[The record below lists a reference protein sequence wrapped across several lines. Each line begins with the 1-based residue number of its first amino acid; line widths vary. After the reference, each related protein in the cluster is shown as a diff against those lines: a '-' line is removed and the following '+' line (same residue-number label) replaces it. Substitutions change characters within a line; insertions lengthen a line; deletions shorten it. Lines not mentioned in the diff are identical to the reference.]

1 MAVFDFL
8 KKPAKVPKP
17 AVAATTPVDYVRTM
31 RSQGYAD
38 QQIVEALRA
47 QKYPESA
54 INDAMKQ
61 SQIKTPGPEPSTP
74 ALLQDAPK
82 LEKGDANQG
91 QFEEIAEAI
100 VQEKWEE
107 IKASVEKRKEWEDET
122 AQDLVKL
129 KRQVKDLKADLE
141 NLHKAIVSK
150 ISDYDQNLLSV
161 GTEIKAMEKVFQKI
175 LPDLTKSVGELSRIT
190 TGMKKS

>member
-1 MAVFDFL
+1 MAMFDFL
-8 KKPAKVPKP
+8 NKPKGQVPAP
-17 AVAATTPVDYVRTM
+17 GAAPTTPVNYVRDM
-31 RSQGYAD
+31 RAQGYAD

-54 INDAMKQ
+54 INDAMNQ
-61 SQIKTPGPEPSTP
+61 SQIKTPAPSPSP
-74 ALLQDAPK
+74 ALLQDVPK
-82 LEKGDANQG
+82 LEKGDLDKG
-91 QFEEIAEAI
+91 SFEEIAEAI
-100 VQEKWEE
+100 VQEKWDEL
-107 IKASVEKRKEWEDET
+107 KASNEKRKKWEDDT
-122 AQDLVKL
+122 SQDVIKL
-129 KRQVKDLKADLE
+129 KQEVKDIKNDLD

-190 TGMKKS
+190 TGMKKK

>member
-1 MAVFDFL
+1 MAMFDFL
-8 KKPAKVPKP
+8 NKPTSQAPGQGTPP
-17 AVAATTPVDYVRTM
+17 ATPVDYVRNM
-31 RSQGYAD
+31 RAQGYAD

-47 QKYPESA
+47 QNYPESS
-54 INDAMKQ
+54 INNAMNQ
-61 SQIKTPGPEPSTP
+61 AQIKTSEPGPSP
-74 ALLQDAPK
+74 ALLQDFPN
-82 LEKGDANQG
+82 LEKGDMDKGN
-91 QFEEIAEAI
+91 FEEIAEAI

-107 IKASVEKRKEWEDET
+107 LKVANAKRKEWEDT
-122 AQDLVKL
+122 TSQDIVKL
-129 KRQVKDLKADLE
+129 KQEVKDLKGDLD

-190 TGMKKS
+190 TGMKK